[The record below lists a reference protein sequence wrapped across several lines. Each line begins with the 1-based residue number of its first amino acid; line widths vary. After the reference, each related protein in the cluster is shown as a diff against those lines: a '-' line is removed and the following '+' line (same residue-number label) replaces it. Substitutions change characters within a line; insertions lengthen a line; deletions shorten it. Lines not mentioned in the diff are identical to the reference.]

1 MEDFGI
7 AKVNIHTGT
16 KQPATLSAW
25 LVPLLASYLEPSL
38 AACDLIGYS
47 CHGAGAYHIILSD
60 EYFHPIRFA
69 FVLGGCSDANLFY
82 STVGEFVSSGA
93 KSQFWWLTN
102 ASDGRLP

>member
-47 CHGAGAYHIILSD
+47 CHGAGAYHIMLSD

-69 FVLGGCSDANLFY
+69 FVLGGCSDANLFDRARFHFPLAH
-82 STVGEFVSSGA
+82 S
-93 KSQFWWLTN
+93 
-102 ASDGRLP
+102 